1 MNAQR
6 ILTLISA
13 AGTGW
18 FPGASYRSGWTA
30 CPGCGADDIETGSY
44 AADRACWIVTRCR
57 TCGHRHTMA
66 WLDAPRAGA
75 GPGADQRRALRA

>member
-6 ILTLISA
+6 ILKLISA

-30 CPGCGADDIETGSY
+30 CPACRAADIETGSY
-44 AADRACWIVTRCR
+44 AADWACWIVTRCR
-57 TCGHRHTMA
+57 ACGYRHTVK
-66 WLDAPRAGA
+66 WLDMPPVGA
-75 GPGADQRRALRA
+75 GSGPDQRRALRS